1 MIPLF
6 RFKGQRRK
14 MAVSTYWA
22 DKYVENKKSARDAI
36 SLIKP
41 GKRVFIGSSCGEP
54 QHLVRVLSEYSDNF
68 TDIEIVRLLTLE
80 TTPLTLIANKTKSQ
94 SLNIRSF
101 YLGSAK
107 TQGLARNMRFITPI
121 NLSAIP
127 RLFKS
132 RLLPIHVALIQVS
145 PPDDFGWMSLGVSV
159 DITHAAASSADFVI
173 AQVNP
178 RMPRALG
185 RSFIHVNDV
194 DVFVEKEE
202 ELLTIGELPDLESAN
217 KIAGHISR
225 LVSDGSTLQMSLGVT
240 PGAVLLAFSDKNDLG
255 IHTQYLTD
263 SVMHL
268 FSKGVITN
276 RKKGFNEGKIVASS
290 AIGSRNLYDFMHDN
304 PAIEFHPSDYV
315 NDSGIIAKHSRM
327 VSLNVAMTMDLTGQV
342 AADALPYNHFS
353 GVTGMVDFMRGASQ
367 ADGGK
372 SILMITSTTSNGK
385 KSRIVP
391 LLTDTAIVVPR
402 GDVHYVVSEYG
413 AVNLF
418 GKSIQERAMALISIA
433 HPDFREQLFHN
444 AKRLGLLGAERTLKE
459 SIHGVYPAKLEET
472 FEIDGESVTVRPAKP
487 VDVRR
492 IQEHFYGLNKNDIAS
507 RFFHEKTRFV
517 SDEIGDVS
525 QVDYVK
531 DLTMVAIVGEF
542 GFGRVVAV
550 GEYLLDPGKNMAE
563 VAFSVSGDYQ
573 GKRLGKILLRKL
585 SETAMENGIGG
596 LYAYTSPGNQ
606 GMIKLFNSL
615 PYRIRTNFEEDMV
628 VLSCR
633 FDEPR

>member
-1 MIPLF
+1 
-6 RFKGQRRK
+6 
-14 MAVSTYWA
+14 MAISKYWA
-22 DKYVENKKSARDAI
+22 DKYVENKRTAAEAI

-41 GKRVFIGSSCGEP
+41 GRRVFIGSSCGEP
-54 QHLVRVLSEYSDNF
+54 QHLVRVLSESSENF

-80 TTPLTLIANKTKSQ
+80 TTPLTLIANKTKTQ

-107 TQGLARNMRFITPI
+107 ARGLARNIRFITPI

-159 DITHAAASSADFVI
+159 DITQAAASSADLVI

-178 RMPRALG
+178 KMPRVLG

-194 DVFVEKEE
+194 DVFVEHEE
-202 ELLTIGELPDLESAN
+202 ELLTIGDLPDLESAN
-217 KIAGHISR
+217 KIAGHIAR
-225 LVSDGSTLQMSLGVT
+225 LVSDGSTIQMSLGVT

-263 SVMHL
+263 SIMHL

-315 NDSGIIAKHSRM
+315 NDPGIVARHKKM
-327 VSLNVAMTMDLTGQV
+327 VALNVAMTMDLTGQI

-353 GVTGMVDFMRGASQ
+353 GVTGMLDFIRGAAQ
-367 ADGGK
+367 AEGGK
-372 SILMITSTTSNGK
+372 SIIMIPSASTDLK

-402 GDVHYVVSEYG
+402 GDAQYIVSEYG

-418 GKSIQERAMALISIA
+418 GKSVQERATAMISIA
-433 HPDFREQLFHN
+433 HPKFREELFHN
-444 AKRLGLLGAERTLKE
+444 AKRLGLLGEERTLKE
-459 SIHGVYPAKLEET
+459 SIQGVYPIKLEET
-472 FEIDGESVTVRPAKP
+472 IIIDNEAVTVRPAKP
-487 VDVRR
+487 VDERR
-492 IQEHFYGLNKNDIAS
+492 IQEHFYNLDKNDVAS

-517 SDEIGDVS
+517 QDEMEGVS
-525 QVDYVK
+525 HIDYIK
-531 DLTMVAIVGEF
+531 DLTVIALVGEF
-542 GFGRVVAV
+542 GFGKVVAV
-550 GEYLLDPGKNMAE
+550 GEYLLDPAKNLAE
-563 VAFSVSGDYQ
+563 VAFSVIREYQ
-573 GKRLGKILLRKL
+573 GKKLGKILLKKL
-585 SETAMENGIGG
+585 SEAARENGILG
-596 LYAYTSPGNQ
+596 LFAYTSPGNQ
-606 GMIKLFNSL
+606 GMIRLFQTL
-615 PYRIRTNFEEDMV
+615 PYKIRTTFEEDMIM
-628 VLSCR
+628 LSCR
-633 FDEPR
+633 FDEPKS

>member
-1 MIPLF
+1 
-6 RFKGQRRK
+6 
-14 MAVSTYWA
+14 MASSSYWA

-54 QHLVRVLSEYSDNF
+54 QHLVRVLSEYSGNF

-80 TTPLTLIANKTKSQ
+80 STPLTLIANKTKSQ
-94 SLNIRSF
+94 NLNIRSF

-107 TQGLARNMRFITPI
+107 TQELARNIRFITPI

-159 DITHAAASSADFVI
+159 DITQAAASSADLVI

-178 RMPRALG
+178 KMPRVLG

-217 KIAGHISR
+217 KIAGHIAR
-225 LVSDGSTLQMSLGVT
+225 LVSDGSTIQMSLGVT

-263 SVMHL
+263 SIMHL

-304 PAIEFHPSDYV
+304 PAIELHPSDYV
-315 NDSGIIAKHSRM
+315 NDPGIIARHSRM

-372 SILMITSTTSNGK
+372 SILMITSTTSDGK

-418 GKSIQERAMALISIA
+418 GKSIQERATALISIA
-433 HPDFREQLFHN
+433 HPDFREQLFHS
-444 AKRLGLLGAERTLKE
+444 AKKLGLLGEERTLKE

-472 FEIDGESVTVRPAKP
+472 FVIDDESVTVRPAKP

-492 IQEHFYGLNKNDIAS
+492 IQEHFYGLDKNDIAS

-517 SDEIGDVS
+517 SDEIGKVS
-525 QVDYVK
+525 QIDYIK

-542 GFGRVVAV
+542 GFGKIIAV
-550 GEYLLDPGKNMAE
+550 GEYLLDPGKNIAE
-563 VAFSVSGDYQ
+563 VAFSVSSDYK
-573 GKRLGKILLRKL
+573 GKGLGRILIRKL
-585 SETAMENGIGG
+585 SETARENGIGG
-596 LYAYTSPGNQ
+596 LCAYTSPGNQ
-606 GMIKLFNSL
+606 GMIKLFKSL
-615 PYRIRTNFEEDMV
+615 PYKIRTTFEEDMV
-628 VLSCR
+628 VLICR
-633 FDEPR
+633 FDEPK